1 METMFKALVKGK
13 KCLDT
18 FEIKEIGIF
27 SEGKKKNIHGYLL
40 NS

>member
-27 SEGKKKNIHGYLL
+27 LSKKGRKRIFMAIC
-40 NS
+40 